1 MSLIPKKWVVD
12 YTEQQKW
19 VVDLYM
25 WLVVYTELVIWKA
38 LEKKGHPHCYKLV
51 HSVAWNCSGTK
62 LASGY
67 VDQTGRIWKFEP
79 HVHGRSLLE
88 NEIEPNDQG
97 SEGYYC
103 LSLVKLSFY
112 NFWFS
117 LISRHL

>member
-38 LEKKGHPHCYKLV
+38 LEKKGYPHCYRLV

-62 LASGY
+62 LASGS

-79 HVHGRSLLE
+79 HVHPHIRVEVFPTIHFAATLNS
-88 NEIEPNDQG
+88 
-97 SEGYYC
+97 
-103 LSLVKLSFY
+103 
-112 NFWFS
+112 
-117 LISRHL
+117 